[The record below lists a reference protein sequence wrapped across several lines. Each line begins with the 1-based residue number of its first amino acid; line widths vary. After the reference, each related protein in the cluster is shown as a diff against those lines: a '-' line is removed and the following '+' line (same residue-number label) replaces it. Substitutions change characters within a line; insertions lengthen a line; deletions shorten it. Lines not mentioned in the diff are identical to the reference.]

1 MLSFLKSTFGSDIT
15 ESEYI
20 FPDNI
25 PYYIRD
31 SYSLRLLKWGEN
43 ECVLLEAKDSSLRLP
58 ALKKHLKKF
67 HELTGVQ
74 CALGLSN
81 LSALQRKSLIEDKI
95 PFLSLAQQVYLP
107 FWGCV
112 FSEKFKTET
121 PRRDKMAP
129 GTQLV
134 FLYLYYSES
143 QEPLNLT
150 GLTKCLSLSKAT
162 CTRAVEDLSSSGL
175 IDVKTEGTNKW
186 IKRAYEKQEFL
197 RKGYDRMKSPV
208 ERLLYL
214 KKSLQLENQ
223 VIGGIR
229 ALAAESMIGVD
240 NEDGSFAV
248 SRDDA
253 KKIPEDII
261 CTKEYFKDF
270 GGSLIEVWSYD
281 PASFAR
287 NNVVDDISLLLS
299 LDRDSDERVQKALDV
314 IRKKYGLLMAK

>member
-1 MLSFLKSTFGSDIT
+1 MLSFLRSVFGSDIT

-31 SYSLRLLKWGEN
+31 SYSPRLLKWGEN
-43 ECVLLEAKDSSLRLP
+43 ECVVLEAKDSSLRLP
-58 ALKKHLKKF
+58 ALKKQLKNF

-95 PFLSLAQQVYLP
+95 PFLSLSRQVYLP

-121 PRRDKMAP
+121 TLSDKMAP

-143 QEPLNLT
+143 PEPLNLT
-150 GLTKCLSLSKAT
+150 GLTKCLPLSKAT
-162 CTRAVEDLSSSGL
+162 CTRAVEDLSASGL
-175 IDVKTEGTNKW
+175 IDVKSEGTSKW
-186 IKRAYEKQEFL
+186 IKRACEKQEFL
-197 RKGYDRMKSPV
+197 RKGYGRMKSPV
-208 ERLLYL
+208 EKLLYL
-214 KKSLQLENQ
+214 KKPMTLENQ

-229 ALAAESMIGVD
+229 ALAAASMIGVD
-240 NEDGSFAV
+240 DEDGALAV
-248 SRDDA
+248 SREDA

-270 GGSLIEVWSYD
+270 GGSLIEVWTYD
-281 PASFAR
+281 PAVFAK

-299 LDRDSDERVQKALDV
+299 LDRDSDERQQKALDV
-314 IRKKYGLLMAK
+314 IREKHGLIKEE